1 MFIYRYIKNTIKSHV
16 EAKIRQRQWR
26 NLNRHNL
33 TILENPIHNYHIITV
48 GKGSYGPIDATSYE
62 NSNEKLIIGNYVSIA
77 KNVQFILGGNHQID
91 TFTTYPLK
99 AMYLEPCCEQDAT
112 TKGEIIIEDEVWL
125 GANSI
130 ILSGVTI
137 GKGAI
142 VAAGSVVTKDVPPYT
157 IVGGNPAKFI
167 KNRVP
172 ETLIPLMNDIY
183 LNDLDIEKVKQNID
197 LFYQPIDEDVLSKIK
212 GLK

>member
-1 MFIYRYIKNTIKSHV
+1 
-16 EAKIRQRQWR
+16 
-26 NLNRHNL
+26 
-33 TILENPIHNYHIITV
+33 
-48 GKGSYGPIDATSYE
+48 
-62 NSNEKLIIGNYVSIA
+62 
-77 KNVQFILGGNHQID
+77 
-91 TFTTYPLK
+91 
-99 AMYLEPCCEQDAT
+99 MYLEPCCEQDAT
-112 TKGEIIIEDEVWL
+112 TKGAVIIEAEVWL

-172 ETLIPLMNDIY
+172 ETLIPLMNEIY

-197 LFYQPIDEDVLSKIK
+197 LFYQPLDEDILSKIK
-212 GLK
+212 GLR

>member
-1 MFIYRYIKNTIKSHV
+1 M
-16 EAKIRQRQWR
+16 
-26 NLNRHNL
+26 
-33 TILENPIHNYHIITV
+33 
-48 GKGSYGPIDATSYE
+48 
-62 NSNEKLIIGNYVSIA
+62 SIA

-91 TFTTYPLK
+91 AFTTYPLK
-99 AMYLEPCCEQDAT
+99 AMYSEPYCEQDAA
-112 TKGEIIIEDEVWL
+112 TKGAVIIEDEVWL

-172 ETLIPLMNDIY
+172 ERLIPLMSNVS

-197 LFYQPIDEDVLSKIK
+197 LFYQPIDENVLLKIK

>member
-1 MFIYRYIKNTIKSHV
+1 M
-16 EAKIRQRQWR
+16 
-26 NLNRHNL
+26 
-33 TILENPIHNYHIITV
+33 
-48 GKGSYGPIDATSYE
+48 
-62 NSNEKLIIGNYVSIA
+62 SIE
-77 KNVQFILGGNHQID
+77 KNVQFILGDNHQID
-91 TFTTYPLK
+91 AFTTYPLK

-112 TKGEIIIEDEVWL
+112 TKGAIIIEDEVWL

-172 ETLIPLMNDIY
+172 ERLIPLMSNVS

-197 LFYQPIDEDVLSKIK
+197 LFYQPLSEDILIKILSLKKIN
-212 GLK
+212 